1 MAYPIDPPIEPMLAK
16 NATSLPT
23 DDGWLFEPKWDG
35 YRCIVFRDGGDVH
48 LQSRGKKDLTRY
60 FPELL
65 DPLRAM
71 LPDRCVLDG
80 EVVVEVDGVLDFDAL
95 GQRIHPAESRV
106 TMLAEETPADFIA
119 FDLLAVGDEDLRTV
133 AFGLRRERLEE
144 LLAGAAPPL
153 HLTPVTPDRDRARD
167 WFERFE
173 GAGLDGVIAKP
184 VGDAYAEGQR
194 ALKKLKHKRSI
205 DCVVAGMRWHTSGEG
220 VGSLLLGLYDEDG
233 RLNHI
238 GVASSF
244 TAKRRVAI
252 LDDLEPHVLDDA
264 TEHPWAEWMEVEAHE
279 GEQRLPGAPN
289 RWSGKRDH
297 SWVPLDCR
305 LVAEVTCNQLT
316 GGRLR
321 HPAKFERWRPDRDP
335 ESCTY
340 EQLDVVPPAELREVL
355 GH

>member
-1 MAYPIDPPIEPMLAK
+1 MAFPIEPPIAPMLAR
-16 NATSLPT
+16 NAKALPSG
-23 DDGWLFEPKWDG
+23 DGWLFEPKWDG
-35 YRCIVFRDGGDVH
+35 YRCLVFRDGDDLH
-48 LQSRGKKDLTRY
+48 LQSRGKKPLTRY

-65 DPLRAM
+65 EPLREM
-71 LPDRCVLDG
+71 LPERCVVDG
-80 EVVVEVDGVLDFDAL
+80 EVVVEVGGVLDFDAL
-95 GQRIHPAESRV
+95 GQRIHPADSRV
-106 TMLAEETPADFIA
+106 QMLSQETPADFIA
-119 FDLLAVGDEDLRTV
+119 FDLLAVGADDLRDV
-133 AFGLRRERLEE
+133 PFGTRRERLEVV
-144 LLAGAAPPL
+144 LADAEPPL

-184 VGDAYAEGQR
+184 VGDPYAEGQR
-194 ALKKLKHKRSI
+194 TLKKLKHQRSI
-205 DCVVAGMRWHTSGEG
+205 DCVVAGMRWHKSGDG
-220 VGSLLLGLYDEDG
+220 VGSLLLGLHDDEG

-244 TAKRRVAI
+244 TAKRRVSI
-252 LDDLEPHVLDDA
+252 LDDLEPHILEDA
-264 TEHPWAEWMEVEAHE
+264 TQHPWAEWMEVEAHE

-297 SWVPLDCR
+297 SWVPLDCQ

-321 HPAKFERWRPDRDP
+321 HPAKMQRWRPDRDP
-335 ESCTY
+335 RSCTY
-340 EQLDVVPPAELREVL
+340 EQLDVVPPAELAEVL

>member
-1 MAYPIDPPIEPMLAK
+1 MLAR
-16 NATSLPT
+16 NATALPSG
-23 DDGWLFEPKWDG
+23 DGWLFEPKWDG
-35 YRCIVFRDGGDVH
+35 YRCLVFRDGGDLH

-65 DPLRAM
+65 EPLRAQ

-80 EVVVEVDGVLDFDAL
+80 EVVVEVGGVLDFDAL
-95 GQRIHPAESRV
+95 GNRIHPADSRV
-106 TMLAEETPADFIA
+106 ELLSEQTPADFIA
-119 FDLLAVGDEDLRTV
+119 FDLLAVGDEDLRRV
-133 AFGLRRERLEE
+133 PFGQRREHLES
-144 LLAGAAPPL
+144 LLRGAASPL
-153 HLTPVTPDRDRARD
+153 HLTPVTPDREVAQD

-184 VGDAYAEGQR
+184 VGDTYAEGKR
-194 ALKKLKHKRSI
+194 ALRKLKHKRSV
-205 DCVVAGMRWHTSGEG
+205 DVVVAGFRWHKSGDG
-220 VGSLLLGLYDEDG
+220 VGSLLLGLYDQDG

-244 TAKRRVAI
+244 TAKRRVSI
-252 LDDLEPHVLDDA
+252 LDELEPHVLDDA

-297 SWVPLDCR
+297 SWVPLDCQ

-321 HPAKFERWRPDRDP
+321 HPAKMQRWRPDRDP
-335 ESCTY
+335 RSCTY
-340 EQLDVVPPAELREVL
+340 EQLEVAPPAELHEVL
-355 GH
+355 GS